1 MIAIINS
8 LLKVHL
14 ILPLFRVLVLFGK
27 CSLLMVFEALFEDF
41 CICKVGSNYCF
52 KKFNINIKLFKAVP
66 SCNGNHV
73 FMVDHGYPWLF
84 HDHVFIFHTHGQECN
99 HSAMKTW
106 LTIVIIMVITSFP
119 VVNHS
124 SLKKEYNGRPL

>member
-1 MIAIINS
+1 MIVSNNDKNYANN
-8 LLKVHL
+8 
-14 ILPLFRVLVLFGK
+14 LFNMTF
-27 CSLLMVFEALFEDF
+27 
-41 CICKVGSNYCF
+41 IQ
-52 KKFNINIKLFKAVP
+52 IKMTTP

-84 HDHVFIFHTHGQECN
+84 HGHVFMFHTHD
-99 HSAMKTW
+99 HSATKTW

-119 VVNHS
+119 MVNHS